1 MSVSLTDGERPST
14 AIQSPDERRQAGA
27 AVRREVPRSAHSEW
41 VLPSDR
47 PDPVETLIK
56 QGRSRTQE
64 LLPIR
69 YGRMRANPFAFLR
82 GAAAVMAADLAHTPS
97 TNIRMQS
104 CGDAHLNN
112 FGTYATQDGVPV
124 FDINDFDETLPAPFE
139 WDLKRLA
146 TSIVVA
152 ARVAQY
158 SGKAARGLVLDA
170 ARSYREH
177 MEALAS
183 LSPVDAWNRHVDLA
197 RAIAHIDEP
206 KVRAVVEKRLA
217 QVLESGSKHFD
228 LVEKKEGRLHIR
240 EKPPLVYHLNAHA
253 LPAHKAFASYAKTLQ
268 EDRRVLLHRYALQDV
283 AFKAVGVGSVG
294 TFCAISLL
302 TAGDGSPLLLQIKEA
317 QESVLAPF
325 AGASA
330 YINHGER
337 VVIGQRM
344 MQAAPDMFL
353 GWTRQPIGGRHFYI
367 RRLKDSRLADIG
379 TRLETTLPF
388 YASLCG
394 RTLARAH
401 ARAGDPV
408 MVSGYVG
415 NGSAFEQAI
424 TEFAMAYA
432 DQTEKDWNSFLAA
445 IKEGRIVAAAPAS
458 KGR

>member
-27 AVRREVPRSAHSEW
+27 AIRREVPRSAHSEW

-82 GAAAVMAADLAHTPS
+82 GATAVMAADLAHTPS

-158 SGKAARGLVLDA
+158 SGKAARGLVLYA

-197 RAIAHIDEP
+197 RAIATSMHP
-206 KVRAVVEKRLA
+206 RCRSRA
-217 QVLESGSKHFD
+217 
-228 LVEKKEGRLHIR
+228 
-240 EKPPLVYHLNAHA
+240 
-253 LPAHKAFASYAKTLQ
+253 
-268 EDRRVLLHRYALQDV
+268 DR
-283 AFKAVGVGSVG
+283 
-294 TFCAISLL
+294 
-302 TAGDGSPLLLQIKEA
+302 
-317 QESVLAPF
+317 
-325 AGASA
+325 
-330 YINHGER
+330 
-337 VVIGQRM
+337 
-344 MQAAPDMFL
+344 L
-353 GWTRQPIGGRHFYI
+353 GWSKIG
-367 RRLKDSRLADIG
+367 
-379 TRLETTLPF
+379 
-388 YASLCG
+388 
-394 RTLARAH
+394 
-401 ARAGDPV
+401 
-408 MVSGYVG
+408 
-415 NGSAFEQAI
+415 
-424 TEFAMAYA
+424 
-432 DQTEKDWNSFLAA
+432 
-445 IKEGRIVAAAPAS
+445 
-458 KGR
+458 